1 MYYTAEFQ
9 KVRKGHNKVRKA
21 HENVQHGAA
30 KMAETAVETPPE
42 KRNTLKKRGR
52 PAASENRNVLPEF
65 FKLVAAVPKEDWG
78 TRAFMYVYVTE
89 PVCDLKSVNNK
100 AYLVRSM
107 GPILDLQGL
116 MEDYGSFKGFMTLNR
131 RKSAADGNDLIDK
144 LDFEIYNPKYPPKIP
159 REAWANDP
167 RNKRWEAL
175 LPAEVPQPQATG
187 SAAEMLQLFLNMQ
200 DQLSEQSQKREQGN
214 SASEILDTATK
225 LIELTK
231 PKADATDPWAAA
243 EKILSMR
250 SENPMVTIL
259 MQQLTEMRKE
269 AEAARQREFELQ
281 KEMRQPKSDSGGL
294 MEQLKNLAAL
304 KDTLKTLWGLPDAA
318 TAAAVAVPVV
328 RSRMSGTLEF
338 LQTVIPQVAQ
348 SPIMNAIAHR
358 LMNPMPAPP
367 PGMQPPGAPVV
378 QQPAQ
383 QPANT
388 PQQDM
393 MRFIVETLTPAM
405 LSYLEEGADG
415 SRFAEWLYAGYPDHL
430 LSIQTIKN
438 PAMMPG
444 QVGAPVIMG
453 FYRQPMFWQRIAG
466 PQSVRLQDGKRVA
479 LTPAELPAREA
490 EFQKFVEDFCKWSP
504 DEGEET
510 PETATAST
518 DSEDAEEVNV

>member
-1 MYYTAEFQ
+1 
-9 KVRKGHNKVRKA
+9 
-21 HENVQHGAA
+21 
-30 KMAETAVETPPE
+30 MAETSVETPSKATPIAPPG
-42 KRNTLKKRGR
+42 RNSLKNKNKKPKADAGQIE
-52 PAASENRNVLPEF
+52 PDF
-65 FKLVAAVPKEDWG
+65 FKLVKSVPKEDWG
-78 TRAFMYVYVTE
+78 TRAFIYVYVTE
-89 PVCDLKSVNNK
+89 PICDLKQSNTK
-100 AYLVRSM
+100 SYLTRSSA
-107 GPILDLQGL
+107 PIDLEQL
-116 MEDYGSFKGFMTLNR
+116 MTDFGSFKGYMTLNR
-131 RKSAADGNDLIDK
+131 RKAGDEGADLIDRY
-144 LDFEIYNPKYPPKIP
+144 DFEIYNPKYPPKIP
-159 REAWANDP
+159 KEAWAKDP
-167 RNKRWEAL
+167 RNRKWEAL
-175 LPAEVPQPQATG
+175 LAPEAPQPQATG

-200 DQLSEQSQKREQGN
+200 EQLSEREQGN

-318 TAAAVAVPVV
+318 TAAAAAAPVV

-338 LQTVIPQVAQ
+338 LQAVIPQVVQ
-348 SPIMNAIAHR
+348 SPIVNAIAHR
-358 LMNPMPAPP
+358 LMNPMPTPP
-367 PGMQPPGAPVV
+367 PGMQPPGAPAV

-453 FYRQPMFWQRIAG
+453 FYRQPQFWQRIAG
-466 PQSVRLQDGKRVA
+466 PQSVTLQDGKRVA
-479 LTPAELPAREA
+479 LTAAELPAREA

-518 DSEDAEEVNV
+518 ESEEVEEVNV